1 MLLNYVKIAWRNL
14 VTNRVTSFI
23 NIVGL
28 SIAVACSIA
37 VFLILKNFWTL
48 DNFHA
53 NGDRIFMVEYTQEVN
68 KETQVYGNAPAPIAT
83 ALSTD
88 FPQVKR
94 AVRVQREGVQVVRKE
109 NLFDETITYADA
121 NFFQLF
127 TFPLK
132 YGNPA
137 ALANPNAI
145 ILSSEMAEKYFP
157 NQIPIGQPLAI
168 VTGEREH
175 NQFIVQG
182 VAEKFP
188 NNTGFAFDLLT
199 GYHPVHASLKNQ
211 DWSSHI
217 YGVFIE
223 LKEKTDVKS
232 LAGQMGRYVALYNS
246 RNQENPIKSFIF
258 DNLRDPAP
266 NAYEVNRRP
275 AEANHPITTVLFSAI
290 ALIMMGLS
298 CFNYVNISLGA
309 ATQRLKEIGVRK
321 VMGGTRQ
328 QLIAQFMI
336 ENLLL
341 CFVALLLALVI
352 TTAFLVPLFNDLMV
366 MSISLSF
373 GQNLP
378 LWGFLAG
385 LLAFT
390 AIASGAYP
398 ALYVSAFR
406 PIAVLAGK
414 LKFGTKN
421 TFSRAL
427 LVAQFVLAF
436 MSVILGVVLTSAGV
450 QWKNL
455 DWGYNPDQTLVL
467 RLTDSTQ
474 FTIVK
479 NELARN
485 PSIRTIAGAENH
497 VGESM
502 GRATI
507 YIGDVQ
513 ENVLQYNVGPDYFDA
528 MGLNLASG
536 HFFTSNRSAEN
547 AESVIVN
554 ESFVQK
560 HNWKDAAVGKSIR
573 VDKKLVTIAGVVK
586 DFKLMGSGA
595 ARPAIFFAAQ
605 PPMFSYLVARFDPG
619 SGPKVVANLEQIWQA
634 KFPNTTASHFYQKD
648 VFDGFNTTFQNLSNG
663 FGYLAGLALLIA
675 CMGLY
680 GLAAQHFSRRMK
692 EVSVRKMLGA
702 TIAQI
707 VLLVNREFLL
717 LLSIAGLVAN
727 LICVLGIKLLL
738 QNTQEFTGSFQPGI
752 GWFLLA
758 NTVVFIT
765 AAIAVGTQSWKMANV
780 KLSNVLKNND

>member
-1 MLLNYVKIAWRNL
+1 MLKNYLILAYRNL

-48 DNFHA
+48 DNFHI

-68 KETQVYGNAPAPIAT
+68 KETQVYGNVPAPMAA

-94 AVRVQREGVQVVRKE
+94 AVRVQREGVQVIRKE
-109 NLFDETITYADA
+109 NLFDEIITYADT

-137 ALANPNAI
+137 ALADPNAV
-145 ILSSEMAEKYFP
+145 ILSSEMADKYFP

-168 VTGEREH
+168 VTGERE
-175 NQFIVQG
+175 NKQFIVQG

-199 GYHPVHASLKNQ
+199 GYHPIHASLKNQ
-211 DWSSHI
+211 DWTSHI

-223 LKEKTDVKS
+223 LQDKTDIKS

-246 RNQENPIKSFIF
+246 KNSENPIKSFVF
-258 DNLRDPAP
+258 DNLRNPAP
-266 NAYEVNRRP
+266 DAYTVNRRP
-275 AEANHPITTVLFSAI
+275 AEANHPITTILFSTI

-321 VMGGTRQ
+321 VMGGTRR
-328 QLIAQFMI
+328 QLIAQFMT

-352 TTAFLVPLFNDLMV
+352 TTVFLVPLFNDLMV

-373 GQNLP
+373 DQNIP

-421 TFSRAL
+421 TFSRVL

-474 FTIVK
+474 FTIVR

-485 PSIRTIAGAENH
+485 PSVRTIAGAENH
-497 VGESM
+497 VGESV

-507 YIGDVQ
+507 QLGDVQ
-513 ENVLQYNVGPDYFDA
+513 ENVLRYNVGPGYFDA
-528 MGLNLASG
+528 LGLELASG
-536 HFFTSNRSAEN
+536 RFFDSNRTAEN

-554 ESFVQK
+554 ESFIQK
-560 HNWKDAAVGKSIR
+560 HHWKDAAVGKSIR
-573 VDKKLVTIAGVVK
+573 VDKKRVTIAGVVK

-595 ARPAIFFAAQ
+595 ARPVIFFAAEQ
-605 PPMFSYLVARFDPG
+605 PMFSYLVARFDPG
-619 SGPKVVANLEQIWQA
+619 SGPKVTADLERIWQA
-634 KFPNTTASHFYQKD
+634 NFPNTTASHFYQKD
-648 VFDGFNTTFQNLSNG
+648 VFDGFNTTFQNLSKG

-680 GLAAQHFSRRMK
+680 GLAAQHFSRRIK
-692 EVSVRKMLGA
+692 EVGVRKMLGA
-702 TIAQI
+702 TVAQI

-717 LLSIAGLVAN
+717 LLSIAGFLAN
-727 LICVLGIKLLL
+727 AISFLGIKVLL

-752 GWFLLA
+752 VWFLLA

-765 AAIAVGTQSWKMANV
+765 AAIAVGTQSWKMAHV
-780 KLSNVLKNND
+780 QLSNVLKNND